1 MNREAGSGDFCCWVS
16 QHQSTAAVQHMR
28 FPIPKARK
36 SQLPSN
42 AAGRPRAPRICGAPL
57 TQHQNYR
64 TPMPSEQ
71 NHAALCP
78 LSSATR
84 VATPAPRRWATLT
97 TTASSLRAWELSD
110 TRALLGRSEVWA
122 RARANTNTSTSS
134 SPAPAR
140 SRPSLSGSVSEAR
153 IRASRLLGSWT
164 AHPPLYLI
172 SSLAGSSLPSPL
184 LLSVGPA
191 MQDPPV
197 AIWILGTPQCRAS
210 EFHAGSRVCD

>member
-1 MNREAGSGDFCCWVS
+1 
-16 QHQSTAAVQHMR
+16 MR

-42 AAGRPRAPRICGAPL
+42 AAGRARAPRICGAPL
-57 TQHQNYR
+57 TRHQNYR

-78 LSSATR
+78 LPSVLGHASCDACTEPMGHADDHGEFAAR
-84 VATPAPRRWATLT
+84 LGAVRYSLLVLCWALT
-97 TTASSLRAWELSD
+97 
-110 TRALLGRSEVWA
+110 EVWA
-122 RARANTNTSTSS
+122 RANTNTNTSTSS